1 MTTSVLCCP
10 NLIMLRPLLLQN
22 GILICILIDG
32 VSVSI
37 IDKGHELPEQTLP
50 AHTQLLAEA
59 LRRQVVVL
67 GVGIDLPHPPRR
79 RVAGAVCQFRS
90 SFRFLLLQLN
100 LRLVFLAYID
110 L

>member
-1 MTTSVLCCP
+1 
-10 NLIMLRPLLLQN
+10 MLRPLLLQD

-37 IDKGHELPEQTLP
+37 IDKGHELAEQTLP

-67 GVGIDLPHPPRR
+67 CVSIDPPHPPRR
-79 RVAGAVCQFRS
+79 RAAGAVCQFRS
-90 SFRFLLLQLN
+90 SFLFLLLQLN
-100 LRLVFLAYID
+100 LRFVFLAYIN

>member
-1 MTTSVLCCP
+1 
-10 NLIMLRPLLLQN
+10 MLRPLLLQD
-22 GILICILIDG
+22 GILICVLIDG
-32 VSVSI
+32 ITIGI
-37 IDKGHELPEQTLP
+37 IDEGHELPEQTLP
-50 AHTQLLAEA
+50 AHTQLLAQA

-67 GVGIDLPHPPRR
+67 GVGIDPPHPPRR

-90 SFRFLLLQLN
+90 SFLFLLLQLN